1 MRGFFGRLLVAG
13 LARPGKPM
21 GRAIHMRG
29 HRRSIGLDKLKW
41 LEKRPSKQWLKPGW
55 WKAICRKHDA
65 PSNGAFLFTGN

>member
-1 MRGFFGRLLVAG
+1 MRGFFWRLLVAG

-21 GRAIHMRG
+21 GHAIHMPG

-41 LEKRPSKQWLKPGW
+41 LEKRSSNQWVKSGW
-55 WKAICRKHDA
+55 RKAICRKHDV